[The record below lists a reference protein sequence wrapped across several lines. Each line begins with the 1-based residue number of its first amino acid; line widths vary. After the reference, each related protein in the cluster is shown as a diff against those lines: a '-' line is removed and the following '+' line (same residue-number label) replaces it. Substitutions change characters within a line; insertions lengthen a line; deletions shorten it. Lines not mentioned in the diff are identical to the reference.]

1 MNINTMQTD
10 SLRHALGVTQFSLDR
25 LEDWEDLGDDRAEGT
40 PYWDD
45 DELPFEKIMAMQRNL
60 LAFLERQ
67 LEIIGEDNG

>member
-25 LEDWEDLGDDRAEGT
+25 LDDWQDRGDEGA

-45 DELPFEKIMAMQRNL
+45 GELTFDQILAMQQNL
-60 LAFLERQ
+60 LTFLERQ
-67 LEIIGEDNG
+67 LDIIGEDNG